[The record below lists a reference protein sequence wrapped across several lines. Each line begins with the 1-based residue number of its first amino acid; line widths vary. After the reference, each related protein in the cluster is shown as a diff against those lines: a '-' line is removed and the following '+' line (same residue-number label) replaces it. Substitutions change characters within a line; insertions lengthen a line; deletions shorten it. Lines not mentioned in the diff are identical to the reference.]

1 MSFKAYLYVYLFGGL
16 TFIPLVL
23 VSILLYAY
31 YTLPQVDNTN
41 DAPKDDPAK
50 LGREGDEKVVLK
62 TGTDDLAEKFH
73 RKHEADVAAGYF
85 AVCREYV
92 PGGVNGKPPEIKS
105 PAGDVV
111 ASESPSV
118 YQTMYRS
125 IFERNQKPSIE
136 PTKDGAGKTARRAN
150 NVFYVVLRHGHLM
163 LYDDIQQLE
172 VRYVIALEYHDVD
185 VYAGGEEIPEPELWI
200 KRNAIRLKR
209 KKAQVG
215 DKAAS
220 SPFFLFSEN
229 QSEKEDFYFAMLNN
243 MQKSLG
249 DDPPLPQE
257 FESSHIIA
265 LVQRLHSSEK
275 QLETRWLNALLGR
288 IFLAVYKTPEL
299 EAHIRQ
305 KLTKKI
311 SRVKKPDF
319 ITRLALQKIDPG
331 TGAPFFTN
339 PRLRD
344 LTVNGDCTVEA
355 DVEYTGSFRVEVAAT
370 VRIDLGKRLGAREV
384 DIVLA
389 ATLKKLQGRILGRVK
404 PPPSNRLWFSFE
416 KVPKMEMKL
425 EPIVSS
431 RQITYGFILRAI
443 ESRILEVIA
452 ESVVLPH
459 WEDLPFTLTE
469 HQQFRGGIWKKDA
482 QFPQSTEIKDE
493 EAQDVAEAASPGL
506 NNPKLV
512 GLDERS
518 MSTPVLV
525 DSSNPLSA
533 AARKSATSLRD
544 VARSRDGS
552 KTPDR
557 SVRQQAPRI
566 LRAPS
571 FASTVNPTLS
581 PDHAPA
587 ESAPMDTQATSKRD
601 SMLKDISARSLGTSP
616 ETDWEDP
623 HFLDGD
629 RNRAN
634 STASIISSSSGKIS
648 RRDTAESESTLIG
661 SVVSG
666 NTDESHDSKHTFV
679 NGEGKTGIAA
689 AAKNFATSD
698 RQDKIASINAAREAA
713 QKWGWGVLARKPKHE
728 AGAGTSIDHDNRHD
742 TSQPM
747 GRGQPLPPPGTPLPG
762 PAKPSIF
769 ALPKKRP
776 VPPPPTPPREGS
788 YTQSSTPRSV
798 SPPKAPPPLPHR
810 ASSSQVTTP
819 NSEMPP
825 KVPPPLPSR
834 KRRESH
840 IQDTE
845 GQDDELLV
853 VAAPHDSVPTSPA
866 PTEDEHHDEFF
877 GHGEDGPGT
886 QLEVPKEEPPG
897 YTPPLPSRRPQSR
910 EEGNIPTSFDQILE
924 RSAS

>member
-1 MSFKAYLYVYLFGGL
+1 MSFKAYLYAYLFGGL

-23 VSILLYAY
+23 ISILLYAY
-31 YTLPQVDNTN
+31 YTLPRIDDNK
-41 DAPKDDPAK
+41 DIPKEDPAK
-50 LGREGDEKVVLK
+50 LSREGDEKIVLK

-105 PAGDVV
+105 PAGDIV

-125 IFERNQKPSIE
+125 IFERSQKPSIE
-136 PTKDGAGKTARRAN
+136 PNKDGAGKTARRAN

-185 VYAGGEEIPEPELWI
+185 VYAGGEEIPEAELWI

-209 KKAQVG
+209 KKAHIS
-215 DKAAS
+215 DRTAS

-257 FESSHIIA
+257 FETSHIIT

-275 QLETRWLNALLGR
+275 QLQTRWLNALLGR

-319 ITRLALQKIDPG
+319 ITRLALQKIDTG

-355 DVEYTGSFRVEVAAT
+355 DVEYTGSFRVEIAAT

-389 ATLKKLQGRILGRVK
+389 ATLNKLQGHILGRVK

-416 KVPKMEMKL
+416 KVPKLEMKL

-431 RQITYGFILRAI
+431 RQITYGFILRGI

-469 HQQFRGGIWKKDA
+469 DEQFRGGIWKKDV
-482 QFPQSTEIKDE
+482 QPPQSTEIKDE
-493 EAQDVAEAASPGL
+493 AQVEAEAGTGANS
-506 NNPKLV
+506 PKLV
-512 GLDERS
+512 GPEERVMS
-518 MSTPVLV
+518 MPVLA
-525 DSSNPLSA
+525 DSSNAVTA
-533 AARKSATSLRD
+533 AAGKSTTSLRE
-544 VARSRDGS
+544 VTRSRDGS

-557 SVRQQAPRI
+557 SARQQPPRI

-571 FASTVNPTLS
+571 FASTVNPTVS
-581 PDHAPA
+581 PNHAPA

-616 ETDWEDP
+616 ESEREDP
-623 HFLDGD
+623 HFLDSD

-634 STASIISSSSGKIS
+634 SSASTFSTNSGKFP
-648 RRDTAESESTLIG
+648 RRDTGESESTLVG
-661 SVVSG
+661 STAST
-666 NTDESHDSKHTFV
+666 NINNDNQDSNQSPV
-679 NGEGKTGIAA
+679 NGESKTGIAA
-689 AAKNFATSD
+689 AARNFATSD
-698 RQDKIASINAAREAA
+698 RQDKMASINAAREAA
-713 QKWGWGVLARKPKHE
+713 QKWGWGVLARKRQHE
-728 AGAGTSIDHDNRHD
+728 AGAGTSADQENKHD

-762 PAKPSIF
+762 PAKPGIF
-769 ALPKKRP
+769 TLPKKRP

-788 YTQSSTPRSV
+788 YTQGPTAKSG
-798 SPPKAPPPLPHR
+798 SPPKAPPALPHR
-810 ASSSQVTTP
+810 ASSSQVNTP
-819 NSEMPP
+819 SSESPP
-825 KVPPPLPSR
+825 KEAPRLPDR
-834 KRRESH
+834 KRRQS
-840 IQDTE
+840 QKQSTE

-866 PTEDEHHDEFF
+866 PTENEHHDEFF
-877 GHGEDGPGT
+877 GHGEDDTGT
-886 QLEVPKEEPPG
+886 KLEVPKEDPPK
-897 YTPPLPSRRPQSR
+897 YTPPLPRRPQSR
-910 EEGNIPTSFDQILE
+910 DEDAVATNFDQILE
-924 RSAS
+924 RSVS